1 MRNHLL
7 TVLIVRRLIIQ
18 YTAVILRL
26 NKRIEKAIRITVSW
40 CIIDV

>member
-7 TVLIVRRLIIQ
+7 TVLIVRHLIIQ

-26 NKRIEKAIRITVSW
+26 NKRIEKAIRITVS
-40 CIIDV
+40 CV

>member
-26 NKRIEKAIRITVSW
+26 NKRIEKAIRITVS
-40 CIIDV
+40 CV